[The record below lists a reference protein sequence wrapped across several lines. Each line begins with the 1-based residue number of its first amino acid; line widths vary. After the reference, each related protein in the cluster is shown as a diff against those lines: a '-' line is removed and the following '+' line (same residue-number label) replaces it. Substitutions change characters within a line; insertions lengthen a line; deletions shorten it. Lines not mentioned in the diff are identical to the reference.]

1 MRWAKACVIDNRS
14 FASFATA
21 SLNPSNRSIGC
32 RFGPVVNQGARAS
45 LCKPCLDKSGPIWL
59 EEIPVFREQN
69 CEHCGRPVLT
79 PSRWKLRRA
88 ICIQRNA
95 APHWRRRVLNNF
107 GPCADRNVE
116 CPRYSRK
123 FTPKRIDRRF
133 CSVTCKQAAYSKRDR
148 SIKQYH
154 ITH

>member
-14 FASFATA
+14 FAGFATA

-32 RFGPVVNQGARAS
+32 RSVLSLTRALVRHFANRAWTNRGPYNLKRSPFFGSKIAS
-45 LCKPCLDKSGPIWL
+45 I
-59 EEIPVFREQN
+59 
-69 CEHCGRPVLT
+69 CGRPVLT

-95 APHWRRRVLNNF
+95 AAHWRRRVLNNF
-107 GPCADRNVE
+107 GPCADQNVNA
-116 CPRYSRK
+116 RATVGNSRQNVLMGVY
-123 FTPKRIDRRF
+123 

>member
-1 MRWAKACVIDNRS
+1 MVCQYCHRELR
-14 FASFATA
+14 
-21 SLNPSNRSIGC
+21 PSEPAYRVPLGA
-32 RFGPVVNQGARAS
+32 VVGQGQYAWF
-45 LCKPCLDKSGPIWL
+45 CKPCLDKSVPLWL
-59 EEIPVFREQN
+59 EEIPPFREQN

-95 APHWRRRVLNNF
+95 AAHWRRRVLNNF
-107 GPCADRNVE
+107 GPCADRNVNA
-116 CPRYSRK
+116 RATVGNSRQNVLMGVY
-123 FTPKRIDRRF
+123 

-148 SIKQYH
+148 GIKQYH